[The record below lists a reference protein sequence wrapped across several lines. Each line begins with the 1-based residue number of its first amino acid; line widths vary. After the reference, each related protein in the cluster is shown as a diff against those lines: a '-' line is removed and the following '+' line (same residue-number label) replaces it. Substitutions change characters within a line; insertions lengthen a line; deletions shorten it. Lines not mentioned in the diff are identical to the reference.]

1 MEALDQS
8 LFGPGLSQDVL
19 NDCTIRL
26 ATLGSSVEVSPDNRV
41 GCSNTSRI
49 EKVRGQPPQ
58 EDPTAA
64 CRQCVVPNNS
74 TNPPREGRPY
84 FTILPSHD
92 ELLNKSTTCL
102 LVPASQFQKPLGCFG
117 FSSQKK

>member
-19 NDCTIRL
+19 IDCTIRL

-58 EDPTAA
+58 EDPY
-64 CRQCVVPNNS
+64 CSMPPVCS
-74 TNPPREGRPY
+74 TEQQHEPAEGRSALLHH
-84 FTILPSHD
+84 TTQSRRTSEQEHD
-92 ELLNKSTTCL
+92 M
-102 LVPASQFQKPLGCFG
+102 PPGAS
-117 FSSQKK
+117 